1 MCVTIVLVQLGN
13 PETSDADDW
22 RGLVDY
28 AWSHA
33 VISDETHK
41 TIIDNCD
48 FNSSNTWN
56 NEACSKAVD
65 EVFVQYKE
73 IDIYSLYTSV
83 CLGDSAS
90 SPSDSLQ
97 ATMKRSTSTTAVRF
111 KDYFLWNSVRYVLA
125 CFPAETML
133 QGD

>member
-1 MCVTIVLVQLGN
+1 MGN

-48 FNSSNTWN
+48 FNSNNTWS
-56 NEACSKAVD
+56 NEACTKAVN
-65 EVFVQYKE
+65 EVFEQYKE

-90 SPSDSLQ
+90 SPNDLLQ
-97 ATMKRSTSTTAVRF
+97 AMMKRSTSTTMVRLENF
-111 KDYFLWNSVRYVLA
+111 QWKSV
-125 CFPAETML
+125 
-133 QGD
+133 